1 MARTGDDE
9 QGRAATRLGAL
20 RAKLTRLADL
30 YEDGFVTREEL
41 AKRGEALRDEIR
53 VIEQEGA
60 KPTAIDAL
68 MDAIGSLGDALTRV
82 SPPFCKRALHT
93 LFARVDLA
101 ENGIVGLTPQPWARD
116 AFGMLL
122 SLYLRCPRQDL
133 NPQHT
138 P

>member
-9 QGRAATRLGAL
+9 QDRAATRLGAL
-20 RAKLTRLADL
+20 RVKLTRLGDL
-30 YEDGFVTREEL
+30 YADGYVTREEL

-53 VIEQEGA
+53 AIEQEGA
-60 KPTAIDAL
+60 KPTAIDTL
-68 MDAIGSLGDALTRV
+68 MDAIGSLGDALNRV

-101 ENGIVGLTPQPWARD
+101 ESGIVGLTPHPWARD
-116 AFGMLL
+116 VFGMLL